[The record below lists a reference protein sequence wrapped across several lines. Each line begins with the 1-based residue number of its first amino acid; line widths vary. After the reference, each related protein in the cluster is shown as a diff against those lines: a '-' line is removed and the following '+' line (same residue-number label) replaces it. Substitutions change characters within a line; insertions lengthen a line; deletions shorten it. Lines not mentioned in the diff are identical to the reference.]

1 MGGLSTIII
10 AILLMSCCL
19 WVSMKVTKTKGAINS
34 IFSISIA
41 TVLVGTFI
49 PVAGIPL
56 SAVLM
61 IVLTAKLM
69 NTRVWPKAVLSTVIT
84 FVLLRTIVLLGN
96 ALFGAVQ

>member
-1 MGGLSTIII
+1 MGGLSTVII
-10 AILLMSCCL
+10 AILLVSCCL

-41 TVLVGTFI
+41 TVLVGKFI

-61 IVLTAKLM
+61 TLLITKLTDTK
-69 NTRVWPKAVLSTVIT
+69 VWPKAVLSVVIT
-84 FVLLRTIVLLGN
+84 FVLLRALVLLGN
-96 ALFGAVQ
+96 ALFMAAQ

>member
-1 MGGLSTIII
+1 MGGLSTVII
-10 AILLMSCCL
+10 AILLVSCCL
-19 WVSMKVTKTKGAINS
+19 WVSLKVTKTKGAINS
-34 IFSISIA
+34 IFTISIV
-41 TVLVGTFI
+41 TVLVGFI

-61 IVLTAKLM
+61 IVLIAKM
-69 NTRVWPKAVLSTVIT
+69 TNTRVWPKAVLSAVIT